1 MFSIFRRTAAEV
13 TESSLKALNMDGLR
27 GWQKE
32 MPMASLMS
40 LKDLDAW
47 AIGCDKDIGGFSDAH
62 LDLVDGHGRFHG
74 NLSLDLPADNKE
86 IKHCGYAAIRTKVK
100 SQTLF
105 GTPCWDTS
113 LFRYLAL
120 HVKGDR
126 RKYFVNIQTDGVVKT
141 DLFQHRLF
149 LRTPGQWETVM
160 IPFRDFIL
168 TNNGAVQEDQIEMFR
183 EKVKTVGISIM
194 DKQEGPFNLEIE
206 WIKAMNTEF
215 TEGDMDRIPPPPP
228 PAAA

>member
-1 MFSIFRRTAAEV
+1 
-13 TESSLKALNMDGLR
+13 MDGLR

-32 MPMASLMS
+32 MPMAA
-40 LKDLDAW
+40 LKTEKDKQHW
-47 AIGCDKDIGGFSDAH
+47 AIGCDKDIGGFSEAH
-62 LDLVDGHGRFHG
+62 LDITPEGTGRFHG
-74 NLSLDLPADNKE
+74 IISLELPSNRE
-86 IKHCGYAAIRTKVK
+86 IKQSGYAAIRTKPRD
-100 SQTLF
+100 QTLF
-105 GTPCWDTS
+105 GTPCFDTS

-160 IPFRDFIL
+160 IPFKDFIL
-168 TNNGAVQEDQIEMFR
+168 TNNGMIQEDQIDMFR
-183 EKVKTVGISIM
+183 EKVKTVGISLM
-194 DKQEGPFNLEIE
+194 DRQEGPFEIEVE

-215 TEGDMDRIPPPPP
+215 TEGDLDRIPPKEE
-228 PAAA
+228 

>member
-1 MFSIFRRTAAEV
+1 MFSLLRRTVAEIGE
-13 TESSLKALNMDGLR
+13 TTKKAINLDGLK

-32 MPMASLMS
+32 MPMFTLTSEHD
-40 LKDLDAW
+40 LKQW
-47 AIGCDKDIGGFSDAH
+47 AVGCDKDIGGFSEAT
-62 LDLVDGHGRFHG
+62 LDLSEEGKGRFHG
-74 NLSLDLPADNKE
+74 SLSLELPVNKE
-86 IKHCGYAAIRTKVK
+86 IRQSGYAAIRSKPK
-100 SQTLF
+100 DQTAF

-120 HVKGDR
+120 HVKGDK

-168 TNNGAVQEDQIEMFR
+168 TNNGTIQEDQIEMFR
-183 EKVKTVGISIM
+183 QKVKTVGFSIM
-194 DKQEGPFNLEIE
+194 DRQEGPFNLEIE

-215 TEGDMDRIPPPPP
+215 TEGDLDRIPPKE
-228 PAAA
+228 A